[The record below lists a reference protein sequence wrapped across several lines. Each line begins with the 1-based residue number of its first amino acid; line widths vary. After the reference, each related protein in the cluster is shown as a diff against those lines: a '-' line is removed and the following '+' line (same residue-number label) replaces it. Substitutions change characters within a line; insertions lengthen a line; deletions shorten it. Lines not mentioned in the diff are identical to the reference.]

1 MSLAINGE
9 IVVGRLVIGKP
20 NYAISVAGVAV
31 TKDNCNDLSVIDGVS
46 GIVKYDGITRTLT
59 LENAT
64 IAPKTSS
71 VGIFNADC
79 NDLKIN
85 VIGENS
91 VSVALACVWAEKAT
105 TISGGGKLYL
115 KSNMQDCIHLQRAP
129 VTIDNCS
136 IYAEGNYGIMGV
148 ANESRQVVTV
158 RNAHV

>member
-1 MSLAINGE
+1 MLTVRNSHIDVNAKNGC
-9 IVVGRLVIGKP
+9 VVYFG
-20 NYAISVAGVAV
+20 
-31 TKDNCNDLSVIDGVS
+31 
-46 GIVKYDGITRTLT
+46 GIVLEDCAIAQPKGRCSMKGVCRWLLT
-59 LENAT
+59 VRLWLAN
-64 IAPKTSS
+64 
-71 VGIFNADC
+71 C

-85 VIGENS
+85 MIGENS

-115 KSNMQDCIHLQRAP
+115 KSNMQDCIHLQGAP

-158 RNAHV
+158 RDAYV